1 MKNTYK
7 MNKQIVI
14 LFFVLLTSFGLHAQD
29 DKIKFGAYARA
40 FQHTEKLGE
49 EDTLN
54 IDNTS
59 SGQVLVDFGINANPD
74 KKTEIVAIIRLRSDL
89 GGFFGAGTSAQLRQA
104 YVKGIIGNVV
114 NYQVGDLYLQL
125 SPYTY
130 FNNFSE
136 GSVNEGRV
144 FSDLRKD
151 YTYYENLNRGNYW
164 WQQGAHSN
172 FELAFKET
180 FIQKIRF
187 DAFFLRNRTGNMLAI
202 PTRFHAGGRVAITQ
216 SEKLKVI
223 GNYVNLFDVAATASG
238 DQSTRNPVTSVEV
251 DYTLWNNERNAL
263 SLYGEGGYSQLVFK
277 GESVKTK
284 SDGFI
289 DGGAAFKLK
298 PANLT
303 FKAGYMYVGPEFFS
317 SAAQS
322 KRVNFAS
329 IPTIF
334 PIYGNDITNL
344 MFRNVTIFDLVRDP
358 NIYNVG
364 ITPVLMPF
372 DPTLAN
378 AQPYGK
384 ATPNRKGF
392 NVGVQYKD
400 SLEKIV
406 VDVNSSILSEIS
418 GVNSKE
424 LRDFLLLTG
433 TVDFNIHKFID
444 FKKKIIV
451 TAGAKYES
459 ANRGGIAIEQVD
471 LTSNLID
478 LGLEIE
484 VLKRLDLLLGAKMLS
499 ANGKESYTSRDVY
512 NNPFSSLSQNID
524 VNQTMYGVG
533 LKYRFTGNTYLTVQN
548 HFFDYKNNAVA
559 KTDYTIN
566 QFFILFN
573 MNF

>member
-40 FQHTEKLGE
+40 LQQTNKLGE

-54 IDNTS
+54 VDNTS
-59 SGQVLVDFGINANPD
+59 SGHVLVDFGINANPD
-74 KKTEIVAIIRLRSDL
+74 KKTEIVAIVRFRSDL
-89 GGFFGAGTSAQLRQA
+89 GGFFGSGTSAQLRQA

-136 GSVNEGRV
+136 GSINEGRV

-164 WQQGAHSN
+164 WQQGAHTN

-180 FIQKIRF
+180 FIEKIRF
-187 DAFFLRNRTGNMLAI
+187 DAFFLRNRTSNLLTV
-202 PTRFHAGGRVAITQ
+202 PSRFHAGGRVAITQ
-216 SEKLKVI
+216 SEKLKII
-223 GNYVNLFDVAATASG
+223 GNYVNLFDIASTSTV

-251 DYTLWNNERNAL
+251 DFTLWNNEKNAL
-263 SLYGEGGYSQLVFK
+263 SLFAEGGYSQLVFD
-277 GESVKTK
+277 GESVNTK
-284 SDGFI
+284 SDGFV
-289 DGGAAFKLK
+289 DGGVAFKLK

-303 FKAGYMYVGPEFFS
+303 FKAGYMHVGPEFFS
-317 SAAQS
+317 SAAQT
-322 KRVNFAS
+322 KRVNFSS
-329 IPTIF
+329 IPTTF
-334 PIYGNDITNL
+334 PVYGNDFANL
-344 MFRNVTIFDLVRDP
+344 NFRNVTIFDLVRDP
-358 NIYNVG
+358 NVYNVG
-364 ITPVLMPF
+364 ITPVLMPY
-372 DPTLAN
+372 DPTLSN
-378 AQPYGK
+378 VQPYGK

-400 SLEKIV
+400 SLEKVI
-406 VDVNSSILSEIS
+406 VDVNSSILSEVS
-418 GVNSKE
+418 GIGSEETRN
-424 LRDFLLLTG
+424 FLLLNG
-433 TVDFNIHKFID
+433 AVDFNIHKFID
-444 FKKKIIV
+444 FKKKLIV

-459 ANRGGIAIEQVD
+459 TNRGGIASENVD

-478 LGLEIE
+478 LGIE
-484 VLKRLDLLLGAKMLS
+484 VLKRLDLLIGAKMLM
-499 ANGKESYTSRDVY
+499 AKGNEYYISRDIY
-512 NNPFSSLSQNID
+512 NNPTSTPTGNLD
-524 VNQTMYGVG
+524 VNQTMYGLG

-548 HFFDYKNNAVA
+548 HFFDYKNKAVA
-559 KTDYTIN
+559 KMDYSIN